1 MKSLIGKTYDK
12 IILTLVLLGLAFCVI
27 WSFTGKD
34 IPLGFEKAGTT
45 TDHWERSAGGISYES
60 KISLGLM
67 PGDLLYVMSKSK
79 GDQNVSGVKISK
91 SNFKRRAPILLELV
105 NGDIWEGKVKSKEGI
120 TLGENWSRS
129 NQAIVIDTDDG
140 PKTIQQKQISKITGE
155 AKYFLSEDEELKK
168 FKSLK
173 TFFYQRNKAKN
184 QLPQNLSGSPWKEVE
199 REQNG
204 TLYDLFTPPLIYI
217 IDGKLTTSLP
227 EATVEEEKE
236 DFGVTISSFSSMP
249 YRFRLSS
256 WIGNNPY
263 FEDTVLSKSFGR
275 KIRTRLDVNAS
286 YKLASSPKPGQPS
299 LVATTYEDPDK
310 FLTLKFFTTQN
321 VKQKTGGIRPV
332 GRALVEDK
340 SVKDEPFEINSLMD
354 EVYLGQFMMKLR
366 IELKDKDALDL
377 DLTER
382 DTGRE
387 IDYYGRKYKII
398 SFDTDRRSVKISKQI
413 GLAGTVEENEM
424 FAP

>member
-1 MKSLIGKTYDK
+1 MKSLIGKIYDK
-12 IILTLVLLGLAFCVI
+12 VILSLSLFGLVFCII
-27 WSFTGKD
+27 WSFTGND
-34 IPLGFEKAGTT
+34 VSLGFEKEGIT
-45 TDHWERSAGGISYES
+45 TDHWERSSGGISYES

-67 PGDLLYVMSKSK
+67 PGDLLYVMNTSKT
-79 GDQNVSGVKISK
+79 DQNVSGVKISK
-91 SNFKRRAPILLELV
+91 SNFKRRAPILLELT
-105 NGDIWEGKVKSKEGI
+105 NGDIMEGKVKSKEGI
-120 TLGENWSRS
+120 TLDENWSRS

-140 PKTIQQKQISKITGE
+140 PKTIQQKQISKVIGE
-155 AKYFLSEDEELKK
+155 AKYYLSKDEELKK

-173 TFFYQRNKAKN
+173 TYFYQRNKLKKK
-184 QLPQNLSGSPWKEVE
+184 LPQNLSRSLWQEVE
-199 REQNG
+199 RDQNE

-217 IDGKLTTSLP
+217 IDGKLTTTLP

-236 DFGVTISSFSSMP
+236 DFGVTVSSFSSMP

-275 KIRTRLDVNAS
+275 TIRTRLDVNAS
-286 YKLASSPKPGQPS
+286 YKLAVSPKPGQPS
-299 LVATTYEDPDK
+299 LVATTYDDPDK

-340 SVKDEPFEINSLMD
+340 SVKDEAFEINSLMD
-354 EVYLGQFMMKLR
+354 EVYLGQFMMKLK
-366 IELKDKDALDL
+366 ILLKDKEALDL
-377 DLTER
+377 ELTER
-382 DTGRE
+382 DAGRE

-398 SFDTDRRSVKISKQI
+398 SFDTDRRSIKISKQI
-413 GLAGTVEENEM
+413 GLAGTVEENDI